1 MGVFR
6 SDRWSAARNL
16 MVGVLVYLVAAT
28 GLLGAVGRA
37 AHGHEAGGTGIV
49 ICTVEGMATVHDG
62 SAPAKPAHPPQH
74 CALCNVTGDAA
85 APAPS
90 GEGRAVAP
98 PVASRAPG
106 RTYDPIL
113 PDYAFDGWL
122 GTRSPRAPPFTA

>member
-16 MVGVLVYLVAAT
+16 LVGVLVYLVAAT
-28 GLLGAVGRA
+28 GMLGAVARA
-37 AHGHEAGGTGIV
+37 AHGQDASGTGIV

-62 SAPAKPAHPPQH
+62 SQPAKPAHPPQH
-74 CALCNVTGDAA
+74 CALCNVTGDVA
-85 APAPS
+85 APTPS
-90 GEGRAVAP
+90 AVGKSVEP

-113 PDYAFDGWL
+113 PAYAFDGWL
-122 GTRSPRAPPFTA
+122 GTRSPRAPPVSA

>member
-28 GLLGAVGRA
+28 GMLGAIGRA
-37 AHGHEAGGTGIV
+37 AHGQDAGSSGIV

-62 SAPAKPAHPPQH
+62 SQPAKPAHPPQH
-74 CALCNVTGDAA
+74 CTLCNVTGDVT
-85 APAPS
+85 APAPT
-90 GEGRAVAP
+90 GEGRAVVP
-98 PVASRAPG
+98 PVAARAPA

-113 PDYAFDGWL
+113 PAYAFDGWL